1 MSYTSDSIYVQSYL
15 GGRRSARPPGG
26 SKSWFSPYFG
36 GTNCI
41 FEELPLYITA
51 PPGRRDQLRLWL
63 YVHHLQWLNQF
74 CMVWNLIPYRFLFL
88 GPGREAPIVIQHHTT
103 WTYGTYRICSVYN
116 FWCTYTYLVYC
127 HLITYIDNCTILPI
141 RVAILLL
148 GKLTPHLACKKHKI
162 QIDFQI
168 KYLRPTD
175 ILASFNIIL
184 STNDVRVQAKT
195 SNWCIDWLKA
205 MLSIVFHNSC
215 L

>member
-88 GPGREAPIVIQHHTT
+88 GPGREAPIIIQHHTT

-127 HLITYIDNCTILPI
+127 HLILTLTTVPSCQSELRFFYWGNSRL
-141 RVAILLL
+141 ILLV
-148 GKLTPHLACKKHKI
+148 KR
-162 QIDFQI
+162 I
-168 KYLRPTD
+168 KYKLIFKSNTFG
-175 ILASFNIIL
+175 LLTFWHL
-184 STNDVRVQAKT
+184 LT
-195 SNWCIDWLKA
+195 SY
-205 MLSIVFHNSC
+205 
-215 L
+215 